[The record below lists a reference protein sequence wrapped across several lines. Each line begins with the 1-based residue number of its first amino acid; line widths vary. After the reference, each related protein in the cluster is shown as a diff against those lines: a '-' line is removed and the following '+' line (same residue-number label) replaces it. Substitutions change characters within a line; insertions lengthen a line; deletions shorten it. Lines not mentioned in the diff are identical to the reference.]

1 MLEIDTE
8 NRRRSLKY
16 LESPC
21 SFLLTLS
28 RISFKCAAK
37 KSACPKTSCRE
48 KRCRC
53 RCQTACV
60 EGCEDSSV
68 GRNHVEI
75 VVVQLRAAHLVGT
88 VKAQGDV
95 FIMNILQLS
104 LAGPQATSAPRKKII
119 MQLILWIMNSLCM
132 QICAWVLTFSKHYLK
147 CDSSINNDYPSII
160 IIEYPHRSLFYKV
173 NYKYKYTCKIYI
185 YIYNL
190 YINIIYIYIYK

>member
-1 MLEIDTE
+1 MGTNSKRLHGPQTKALMKDAKLQQRHTLKNTCNIHYEANDTRRDDLLNMSCAHALAFSRMLEIDTE

-28 RISFKCAAK
+28 RISFSFKCAAK

-60 EGCEDSSV
+60 EGCEYSSV
-68 GRNHVEI
+68 GRKHVEI

-104 LAGPQATSAPRKKII
+104 LAGPQATSAPRRKII
-119 MQLILWIMNSLCM
+119 MQPIL
-132 QICAWVLTFSKHYLK
+132 
-147 CDSSINNDYPSII
+147 
-160 IIEYPHRSLFYKV
+160 
-173 NYKYKYTCKIYI
+173 
-185 YIYNL
+185 
-190 YINIIYIYIYK
+190 